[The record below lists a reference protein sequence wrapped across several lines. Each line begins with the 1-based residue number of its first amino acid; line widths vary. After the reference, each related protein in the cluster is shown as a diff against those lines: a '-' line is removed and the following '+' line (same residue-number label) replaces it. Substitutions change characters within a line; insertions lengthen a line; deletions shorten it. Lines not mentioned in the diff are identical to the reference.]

1 MGKEAAGELESVRR
15 FKKKKNSEKKIFGL
29 IFWGEERAVSSGART
44 WVLCLLDKFPTPK
57 LCP

>member
-15 FKKKKNSEKKIFGL
+15 FKKKNSEKKIFGL

-44 WVLCLLDKFPTPK
+44 WGLMPA
-57 LCP
+57 